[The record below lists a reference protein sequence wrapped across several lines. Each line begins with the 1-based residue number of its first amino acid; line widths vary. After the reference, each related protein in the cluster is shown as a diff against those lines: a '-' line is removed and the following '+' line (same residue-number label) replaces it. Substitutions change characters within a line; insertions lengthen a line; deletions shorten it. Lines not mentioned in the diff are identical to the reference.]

1 MAKDG
6 SDRYTIDALAKGLR
20 VLSYFS
26 EQHPALRM
34 SELVELSG
42 IPMATLFRIVKTLEN
57 EGYLERFPDGAFRPD
72 AKVLTL
78 GFAAVQSLD
87 LVQTSSGPL
96 RQLADAT
103 KETVNLGVL
112 NEDRVLYLVRLRNSD
127 IVTANI
133 QVGSTLPAV
142 FTSMG
147 KVLLA
152 SLSPSDL
159 ASRVAAASFDG
170 GGPNA
175 VRSLAALTA
184 QLELVRERGYAIQDQ
199 EVASGLRSIAAP
211 VRDASGHVVAAVNV
225 AVHSSDYDVDGLL
238 NRLKDPLL
246 EAAAAVSLRLGFRD
260 AHQRIAR

>member
-1 MAKDG
+1 MAKQS

-34 SELVELSG
+34 SEMVELSG
-42 IPMATLFRIVKTLEN
+42 IPMPTLFRIVKTLEN
-57 EGYLERFPDGAFRPD
+57 EGYLERFADGTFRPD

-96 RQLADAT
+96 RQLAENT
-103 KETVNLGVL
+103 GETVNLGVL
-112 NEDRVLYLVRLRNSD
+112 SDDRVLYLVRLRNSE

-142 FTSMG
+142 YASMG

-152 SLSPSDL
+152 YLDDEVFANRITS
-159 ASRVAAASFDG
+159 ASFDG

-175 VRSLAALTA
+175 VRSITALQE
-184 QLELVRERGYAIQDQ
+184 QLVLVRERGYAIQDQ
-199 EVASGLRSIAAP
+199 EIAFGLRSIAAP
-211 VRDASGHVVAAVNV
+211 VRDATGAIVAAVNV
-225 AVHSSDYDVDGLL
+225 AVHSSEYDIERLL
-238 NRLKDPLL
+238 NELRDPLL
-246 EAAAAVSLRLGFRD
+246 EAAASISLRLGFR
-260 AHQRIAR
+260 ASVGAIR